1 MYLVDYH
8 THSCCSFDSEE
19 SLLDEAGQAIRMGLR
34 ELCTTDHC
42 DLIDGDG
49 NRVYDLDWEP
59 ILAQYEQAR
68 SACGDSLKLRLGLE
82 LGCAQADPDCAR
94 KILSGAP
101 LDFVIGSIHNQSLE
115 KGGIDFYF
123 LKYRTEQECYDAL
136 DDYFSSMARLVK
148 LEDCYDVLGHII
160 YPLRYMKEAEGAP
173 VTLGRYE
180 DILREIFTHAAQAG
194 RGIEVNTYCGR
205 TMEEW
210 LPVLKLYRACGGE
223 ILTVGSD
230 AHAAENIGK
239 GAREAV
245 ALMETAGFQYQTVYQ
260 GRVPQFIKL

>member
-8 THSCCSFDSEE
+8 THTCCSMDSEAPLME
-19 SLLDEAGQAIRMGLR
+19 EARQAIRTGLK

-49 NRVYDLDWEP
+49 NRIYDLDWKP
-59 ILAQYEQAR
+59 IQTQYEQVC
-68 SACGDSLKLRLGLE
+68 SAYGAELNLRLGLE
-82 LGCAQADPDCAR
+82 LGCAQTDPECAR
-94 KILSGAP
+94 KILAGAP
-101 LDFVIGSIHNQSLE
+101 LDFVIGSIHNQSME
-115 KGGIDFYF
+115 RGGIDFYF
-123 LKYRTEQECYDAL
+123 LKYQTQQDCYAAL
-136 DDYFSSMARLVK
+136 DDYVASMAKLVK

-160 YPLRYMKEAEGAP
+160 YPLRYMKDVEGP
-173 VTLGRYE
+173 PITLDRYE
-180 DILREIFTHAAQAG
+180 DALRAIFTAAAQAG

-205 TMEEW
+205 TVGEW

-239 GAREAV
+239 GAREALQ
-245 ALMETAGFQYQTVYQ
+245 LMQEAGFRYQTVYQ